1 MPKFLAIS
9 ESKSVRRRPKALQ
22 GETKPESKDRE
33 GEVRERKPIA
43 NQFKVLKKA
52 RLLVPSRSASD

>member
-9 ESKSVRRRPKALQ
+9 ESKLVRRRPKALQ

-33 GEVRERKPIA
+33 GEGEGKKTNSKPIES
-43 NQFKVLKKA
+43 FEKG
-52 RLLVPSRSASD
+52 